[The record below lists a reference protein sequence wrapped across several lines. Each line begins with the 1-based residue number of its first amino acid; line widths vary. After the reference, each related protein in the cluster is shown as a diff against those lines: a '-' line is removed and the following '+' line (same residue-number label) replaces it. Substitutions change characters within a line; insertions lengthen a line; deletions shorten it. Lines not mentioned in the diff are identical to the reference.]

1 VPGPPQSVRPAIRDT
16 TINRSFTGAL
26 LLSLIVI
33 VALLVLFVVI
43 TVAVL
48 RGVGPLH

>member
-1 VPGPPQSVRPAIRDT
+1 VRPAIRDT
-16 TINRSFTGAL
+16 TINRSFSGAL
-26 LLSLIVI
+26 LAGLIVI

-48 RGVGPLH
+48 RRVGPLH

>member
-1 VPGPPQSVRPAIRDT
+1 VRPPIRDT

-26 LLSLIVI
+26 LASLIVI
-33 VALLVLFVVI
+33 VALLVLFAVI

-48 RGVGPLH
+48 RRLGQLH